1 MNETIFRLIYVGT
14 DLIAPLIAGYLAY
27 QRGFISDARC
37 NAVIRFNI
45 IVMATLL
52 ALLSFWVM
60 PLSKSLLWL
69 PLFSALFMLVPG
81 AIARLT
87 FARRHREPL
96 SRGAYYM
103 SAMLTN
109 IGTIAGLSAFI
120 LYDEAG
126 FAYVQIVSS
135 FQVGLLVL
143 VCFPLAAMF
152 RAQGAADAHRV
163 HLSVRELFLTPNQV
177 PILGLIAGLS
187 LNFLGV
193 ERPAVLG
200 AAFQSLVHIGAWTAL
215 FPVGCLVDFS
225 RARLYIKNTAD
236 LVPLR
241 FLLTP
246 LIFFGLCRL
255 LFDDPVLIGSL
266 LLIAA
271 APTAINAVL
280 TARLYK
286 LNVDLTVASFLVT
299 TVLYLL
305 LFYPLFFLY
314 VTNGGGF

>member
-1 MNETIFRLIYVGT
+1 MDEKLFRILYVFT
-14 DLIAPLIAGYLAY
+14 DLATPLLAGYIAY
-27 QRGFISDARC
+27 QRGRISDALC
-37 NAVIRFNI
+37 NAIIRFNI

-52 ALLSFWVM
+52 AVLSFWVM
-60 PLSKSLLWL
+60 PLSRSLLWL

-81 AIARLT
+81 TIAYLT
-87 FARRHREPL
+87 FARRHKDAL

-120 LYDEAG
+120 LYDEVG

-152 RAQGAADAHRV
+152 RAQGAKEGTRV
-163 HLSVRELFLTPNQV
+163 HLSLRELFLTPNQV
-177 PILGLIAGLS
+177 PVLGLIAGLA
-187 LNFLGV
+187 LNVYGV

-200 AAFQSLVHIGAWTAL
+200 TAFQALVHIGAWTAL

-225 RARLYIKNTAD
+225 RALPYIKKTAD
-236 LVPLR
+236 LIPLR

-255 LFDDPVLIGSL
+255 LFADSVLIGSV

-299 TVLYLL
+299 TVIYLL

-314 VTNGGGF
+314 VTHGGSF

>member
-1 MNETIFRLIYVGT
+1 MDEKLFRILYVFT
-14 DLIAPLIAGYLAY
+14 DLATPLLAGYIAY
-27 QRGFISDARC
+27 QRGRISDAQC
-37 NAVIRFNI
+37 NVLIRFNI

-52 ALLSFWVM
+52 AVLSFWVM

-81 AIARLT
+81 SIAYLT
-87 FARRHREPL
+87 FARRHKNAL

-109 IGTIAGLSAFI
+109 IGTIAGLAAFI

-143 VCFPLAAMF
+143 VCFPLAAKF
-152 RAQGAADAHRV
+152 RAQGAKDGHRV
-163 HLSVRELFLTPNQV
+163 HLSLRELFLTPNQMPV
-177 PILGLIAGLS
+177 LGLIAGLA
-187 LNFLGV
+187 LNVCGV
-193 ERPAVLG
+193 ERPDVLA
-200 AAFQSLVHIGAWTAL
+200 AAFQALVHIGAWTAL

-225 RARLYIKNTAD
+225 RARPYIKKTAD
-236 LVPLR
+236 LIPLR

-246 LIFFGLCRL
+246 LLFFGLCRL
-255 LFDDPVLIGSL
+255 LFADAVLIGSML
-266 LLIAA
+266 LVAA

-314 VTNGGGF
+314 VTHGGSF

>member
-14 DLIAPLIAGYLAY
+14 DLIAPLIAGYIAY

-87 FARRHREPL
+87 FARRHKDPL

-120 LYDEAG
+120 LYGEAG

-143 VCFPLAAMF
+143 VCFPLAALF

-314 VTNGGGF
+314 VTSGGGF

>member
-1 MNETIFRLIYVGT
+1 MNETTFRLIYVGT
-14 DLIAPLIAGYLAY
+14 DLIAPLIAGYIAY

-37 NAVIRFNI
+37 NTVIRFNI

-143 VCFPLAAMF
+143 VCFPLAALF

-177 PILGLIAGLS
+177 PILGLLAGLS

-193 ERPAVLG
+193 ERPAVFG
-200 AAFQSLVHIGAWTAL
+200 AAFQSLVHVGAWTAL

-314 VTNGGGF
+314 VTSGGGF

>member
-87 FARRHREPL
+87 FARRHKDPL

-143 VCFPLAAMF
+143 VCFPLAALF

-215 FPVGCLVDFS
+215 FPVGCLVDYS

-314 VTNGGGF
+314 VTSGGGF

>member
-1 MNETIFRLIYVGT
+1 MNETTFRLIYVGT
-14 DLIAPLIAGYLAY
+14 DLIAPLIAGYIAY
-27 QRGFISDARC
+27 QRGLISDARC

-177 PILGLIAGLS
+177 PILGLLAGLS

-193 ERPAVLG
+193 ERPAVFG
-200 AAFQSLVHIGAWTAL
+200 AAFQSLVHVGAWTAL

-314 VTNGGGF
+314 VTSGGSF

>member
-1 MNETIFRLIYVGT
+1 MDEKLFRILYVFT
-14 DLIAPLIAGYLAY
+14 DLATPLLAGYIAY
-27 QRGFISDARC
+27 QRGRISDALC
-37 NAVIRFNI
+37 NALIRFNI

-52 ALLSFWVM
+52 AVLSFWVM

-81 AIARLT
+81 SIAYLT
-87 FARRHREPL
+87 FARRHKDAL

-120 LYDEAG
+120 LYDEVG

-152 RAQGAADAHRV
+152 RAQGAKEGTRV
-163 HLSVRELFLTPNQV
+163 HLSLRELFLTPNQV
-177 PILGLIAGLS
+177 PVLGLIAGLA
-187 LNFLGV
+187 LNVYGV

-200 AAFQSLVHIGAWTAL
+200 TAFQALVHIGAWTAL
-215 FPVGCLVDFS
+215 FPVGWLVDFS
-225 RARLYIKNTAD
+225 RALPYIKKTAD
-236 LVPLR
+236 LIPLR

-255 LFDDPVLIGSL
+255 LFADSVLIGSV

-299 TVLYLL
+299 TVIYLL

-314 VTNGGGF
+314 VTHGGSF

>member
-1 MNETIFRLIYVGT
+1 MDEKLFRILYVFT
-14 DLIAPLIAGYLAY
+14 DLATPLLAGYIAY
-27 QRGFISDARC
+27 QRGRISDALC
-37 NAVIRFNI
+37 NALIRFNI

-52 ALLSFWVM
+52 AVLSFWVM

-81 AIARLT
+81 SIAYLT
-87 FARRHREPL
+87 FARRHKDAL

-120 LYDEAG
+120 LYDETG

-152 RAQGAADAHRV
+152 RAQGAKEGTRV
-163 HLSVRELFLTPNQV
+163 HLSLRELFLTPNQV
-177 PILGLIAGLS
+177 PVLGLIAGLA
-187 LNFLGV
+187 LNVYGV

-200 AAFQSLVHIGAWTAL
+200 TAFQALVHIGAWTAL

-225 RARLYIKNTAD
+225 RALPYIKKTAD
-236 LVPLR
+236 LIPLR

-255 LFDDPVLIGSL
+255 LFADSVLIGSV

-299 TVLYLL
+299 TVIYLL

-314 VTNGGGF
+314 VTHGGSF

>member
-1 MNETIFRLIYVGT
+1 MNETTFRLIYVGT
-14 DLIAPLIAGYLAY
+14 DLIAPLIAGYIAY

-143 VCFPLAAMF
+143 VCFPLAALF

>member
-1 MNETIFRLIYVGT
+1 MNETTFRLIYVGT
-14 DLIAPLIAGYLAY
+14 DLIAPLIAGYIAY
-27 QRGFISDARC
+27 QRGLISDARC

-177 PILGLIAGLS
+177 PILGLLAGLS

-193 ERPAVLG
+193 ERPAVFG
-200 AAFQSLVHIGAWTAL
+200 TAFQSLVHVGAWTAL
-215 FPVGCLVDFS
+215 FPVGCLVDLS

-314 VTNGGGF
+314 VTSGGGF

>member
-1 MNETIFRLIYVGT
+1 MDEKLFRILYVFT
-14 DLIAPLIAGYLAY
+14 DLATPLLAGYIAY
-27 QRGFISDARC
+27 QRGRISDALC
-37 NAVIRFNI
+37 NALIRFNI

-52 ALLSFWVM
+52 AVLSFWVM

-81 AIARLT
+81 SIAYLT
-87 FARRHREPL
+87 FARRHKDAL

-120 LYDEAG
+120 LYDEVG

-152 RAQGAADAHRV
+152 RAQGAKEGTRV
-163 HLSVRELFLTPNQV
+163 HLSLRQLFLTPNQV
-177 PILGLIAGLS
+177 PVLGLIAGLA
-187 LNFLGV
+187 LNVYGV

-200 AAFQSLVHIGAWTAL
+200 TAFQALVHIGAWTAL

-225 RARLYIKNTAD
+225 RALPYIKKTAD
-236 LVPLR
+236 LIPLR

-255 LFDDPVLIGSL
+255 LFADSVLIGSV

-299 TVLYLL
+299 TVIYLL
-305 LFYPLFFLY
+305 LFCPLFFLY
-314 VTNGGGF
+314 VTHGGSF

>member
-1 MNETIFRLIYVGT
+1 MNETTFRLIYVGT
-14 DLIAPLIAGYLAY
+14 DLIAPLIAGYIAY

-87 FARRHREPL
+87 FARRHRESL

-143 VCFPLAAMF
+143 VCFPLAALF

-177 PILGLIAGLS
+177 PILGLLAGLS

-193 ERPAVLG
+193 ERPAVFG
-200 AAFQSLVHIGAWTAL
+200 AAFQSLVHVGAWTAL

-314 VTNGGGF
+314 VTSGGSF

>member
-1 MNETIFRLIYVGT
+1 MNETTFRLIYVGT
-14 DLIAPLIAGYLAY
+14 DLIAPLIAGYIAY

-81 AIARLT
+81 SIAYLT
-87 FARRHREPL
+87 FARRHKDSL

-152 RAQGAADAHRV
+152 RAQGVADAHRV

-177 PILGLIAGLS
+177 PILGLLAGLS

-193 ERPAVLG
+193 ERPAVFG
-200 AAFQSLVHIGAWTAL
+200 AAFQSLVHVGAWTAL

>member
-14 DLIAPLIAGYLAY
+14 DLIAPLIAGYIAY

-81 AIARLT
+81 AIALLT
-87 FARRHREPL
+87 FARRHKDPL

-143 VCFPLAAMF
+143 VCFPLAALF

>member
-14 DLIAPLIAGYLAY
+14 DLIAPLIAGYIAY

-152 RAQGAADAHRV
+152 RAQGVADAHRV

>member
-120 LYDEAG
+120 LYGEAG

-143 VCFPLAAMF
+143 VCFPLAALF

-177 PILGLIAGLS
+177 PILGLLAGLS

-193 ERPAVLG
+193 ERPAVFG
-200 AAFQSLVHIGAWTAL
+200 AAFQSLVHVGAWTAL

-225 RARLYIKNTAD
+225 RARLYIKNTVD

-314 VTNGGGF
+314 VTSGGSF

>member
-1 MNETIFRLIYVGT
+1 MDEKLFRILYVFT
-14 DLIAPLIAGYLAY
+14 DLATPLLAGYIAY
-27 QRGFISDARC
+27 QRGRISDALC
-37 NAVIRFNI
+37 NAIIRFNI

-52 ALLSFWVM
+52 AVLSFWVM
-60 PLSKSLLWL
+60 PLSRSLLWL

-81 AIARLT
+81 SIAYLT
-87 FARRHREPL
+87 FARRHKDAL

-120 LYDEAG
+120 LYDEVG

-152 RAQGAADAHRV
+152 RAQGAKEGTRV
-163 HLSVRELFLTPNQV
+163 HLSLRELFLTPNQV
-177 PILGLIAGLS
+177 PVLGLIAGLA
-187 LNFLGV
+187 LNVFGV

-200 AAFQSLVHIGAWTAL
+200 TAFQALVHIGAWTAL

-225 RARLYIKNTAD
+225 RARPYIKKTAD
-236 LVPLR
+236 LIPLR

-255 LFDDPVLIGSL
+255 LFADSVLIGSV

-299 TVLYLL
+299 TVIYLL

-314 VTNGGGF
+314 MTHGGSF

>member
-1 MNETIFRLIYVGT
+1 MDEKLFRILYVFT
-14 DLIAPLIAGYLAY
+14 DLATPLLAGYIAY
-27 QRGFISDARC
+27 QRGCISDALC
-37 NAVIRFNI
+37 NALIRFNI

-52 ALLSFWVM
+52 AVLSFWVM

-81 AIARLT
+81 SIAYLT
-87 FARRHREPL
+87 FARRHKDAL

-120 LYDEAG
+120 LYDETG

-152 RAQGAADAHRV
+152 RAQGAKEGTRV
-163 HLSVRELFLTPNQV
+163 HLSLRELFLTPNQV
-177 PILGLIAGLS
+177 PVLGLIAGLA
-187 LNFLGV
+187 LNVYGV
-193 ERPAVLG
+193 ERLAVLG
-200 AAFQSLVHIGAWTAL
+200 TAFQALVHIGAWTAL

-225 RARLYIKNTAD
+225 RALPYIKKTAD
-236 LVPLR
+236 LIPLR

-255 LFDDPVLIGSL
+255 LFADSVLIGSV

-299 TVLYLL
+299 TVIYLL

-314 VTNGGGF
+314 VTHGGSF

>member
-1 MNETIFRLIYVGT
+1 MNETTFRLIYVGT

-143 VCFPLAAMF
+143 VCFPLAALF

-177 PILGLIAGLS
+177 PILGLLAGLS

-193 ERPAVLG
+193 ERPAVFG

-286 LNVDLTVASFLVT
+286 LNVNLTVASFLVT
-299 TVLYLL
+299 TILYLL

-314 VTNGGGF
+314 VTSGGSF

>member
-14 DLIAPLIAGYLAY
+14 DLIAPLIAGYIAY

-81 AIARLT
+81 AIALLT
-87 FARRHREPL
+87 FARRHKDPL

-143 VCFPLAAMF
+143 VCFPLAALF

-246 LIFFGLCRL
+246 LIFFELCRL

-314 VTNGGGF
+314 VTSGGGF

>member
-1 MNETIFRLIYVGT
+1 MDEKLFRILYVFT
-14 DLIAPLIAGYLAY
+14 DLATPLLAGYIAY
-27 QRGFISDARC
+27 QRGRISDALC
-37 NAVIRFNI
+37 NALIRFNI

-52 ALLSFWVM
+52 AVLSFWVM
-60 PLSKSLLWL
+60 PLSRSLLWL

-81 AIARLT
+81 SIAYLT
-87 FARRHREPL
+87 FARRHKDAL

-120 LYDEAG
+120 LYDEVG

-152 RAQGAADAHRV
+152 RAQGAKEGTRV
-163 HLSVRELFLTPNQV
+163 HLSLRQLFLTPNQV
-177 PILGLIAGLS
+177 PVLGLIAGLA
-187 LNFLGV
+187 LNVYGV

-200 AAFQSLVHIGAWTAL
+200 TAFQALVHIGAWTAL

-225 RARLYIKNTAD
+225 RALPYIKKTAD
-236 LVPLR
+236 LIPLR

-255 LFDDPVLIGSL
+255 LFADSVLIGSV

-299 TVLYLL
+299 TVIYLL

-314 VTNGGGF
+314 VTHGGSF

>member
-1 MNETIFRLIYVGT
+1 MAAALQCALHAR
-14 DLIAPLIAGYLAY
+14 AY
-27 QRGFISDARC
+27 
-37 NAVIRFNI
+37 
-45 IVMATLL
+45 
-52 ALLSFWVM
+52 
-60 PLSKSLLWL
+60 
-69 PLFSALFMLVPG
+69 
-81 AIARLT
+81 LT
-87 FARRHREPL
+87 FARRHKDAL

-120 LYDEAG
+120 LYDETG

-152 RAQGAADAHRV
+152 RAQGAKEGARV
-163 HLSVRELFLTPNQV
+163 HLSLRELFLTPNQV
-177 PILGLIAGLS
+177 PVLGLIAGLA
-187 LNFLGV
+187 LNVFGV

-200 AAFQSLVHIGAWTAL
+200 TAFQALVHIGAWTAL

-225 RARLYIKNTAD
+225 RAHPYIKKTAD
-236 LVPLR
+236 LIPLR

-255 LFDDPVLIGSL
+255 LFADSVLIGSV

-299 TVLYLL
+299 TVIYLL

-314 VTNGGGF
+314 VTHGGSF

>member
-1 MNETIFRLIYVGT
+1 MNETTFRLIYVGT
-14 DLIAPLIAGYLAY
+14 DLIAPLIAGYIAY

-120 LYDEAG
+120 LYGEAG

-152 RAQGAADAHRV
+152 RAQGVADAHRV